1 MYMERTER
9 EALGLDPMLDN
20 EKLKTRSYR
29 VTEAMEQK
37 IKDIT
42 DELGEGASQ
51 KDAFLKMIAAYELQS
66 AKGVF
71 GEDAKIIEEIESYT
85 NMIMKSFLV
94 QIENKQHLE
103 KTIGA
108 KYDSLLVS
116 KDQVI
121 QDLQQRVETLNE
133 EKKNAQQENETTQA
147 LYEQLLAKN
156 ANLDEQ
162 VRFQKQDFEEKLS
175 DKSSLN
181 DSLQETCKELRAK
194 MDMMKGEVEQAQ
206 SVLEE
211 KKQLCEQKQKLE
223 KEVDDLNKQI
233 LQKKEDEKEEALRHE
248 EAVRLVEEKSKLEY
262 EKKILEIN
270 QIHMQEMEE
279 LKKKSQAE
287 IDRYQE
293 KYKQLLDQ
301 LGAGNN

>member
-1 MYMERTER
+1 M
-9 EALGLDPMLDN
+9 
-20 EKLKTRSYR
+20 
-29 VTEAMEQK
+29 
-37 IKDIT
+37 
-42 DELGEGASQ
+42 
-51 KDAFLKMIAAYELQS
+51 
-66 AKGVF
+66 
-71 GEDAKIIEEIESYT
+71 
-85 NMIMKSFLV
+85 
-94 QIENKQHLE
+94 E

-206 SVLEE
+206 SVL
-211 KKQLCEQKQKLE
+211 KKRNSYA
-223 KEVDDLNKQI
+223 NKS
-233 LQKKEDEKEEALRHE
+233 R
-248 EAVRLVEEKSKLEY
+248 
-262 EKKILEIN
+262 N
-270 QIHMQEMEE
+270 W
-279 LKKKSQAE
+279 KKK
-287 IDRYQE
+287 
-293 KYKQLLDQ
+293 
-301 LGAGNN
+301 

>member
-1 MYMERTER
+1 MYMEKLEK
-9 EALGLDPMLDN
+9 EVLGLDPMLDN

-42 DELGEGASQ
+42 DELGDGYSQ
-51 KDAFLKMIAAYELQS
+51 KDAFLKMIAAYELQR

-94 QIENKQHLE
+94 QVENKQHLE

-121 QDLQQRVETLNE
+121 QELQQRMAMLSE
-133 EKKNAQQENETTQA
+133 EKKNAEQENETIQE
-147 LYEQLLAKN
+147 LYGQLLTKN
-156 ANLDEQ
+156 EELDKQ
-162 VRFQKQDFEEKLS
+162 VRAQKLDFEEKLS

-194 MDMMKGEVEQAQ
+194 MDAMKEMVEQAQ
-206 SVLEE
+206 GVLEE
-211 KKQLCEQKQKLE
+211 KKQLHEQNQELE
-223 KEVDDLNKQI
+223 RQVSDLNRQI
-233 LQKKEDEKEEALRHE
+233 LQEKEIVKEEAIRRE
-248 EAVRLVEEKSKLEY
+248 EAVRLVEEKSKLEH

-270 QIHMQEMEE
+270 QAHMQEMEE

-293 KYKQLLDQ
+293 KYRQLLDQ
-301 LGAGNN
+301 LSAGK

>member
-1 MYMERTER
+1 MYMEKLEK
-9 EALGLDPMLDN
+9 EVLGLDPMLDN

-42 DELGEGASQ
+42 DELGDGYSQ
-51 KDAFLKMIAAYELQS
+51 KDAFLKMIAAYELQR

-94 QIENKQHLE
+94 QVENKQHLE

-121 QDLQQRVETLNE
+121 QELQQRMAMLSE
-133 EKKNAQQENETTQA
+133 EKKNAEQENETTQE
-147 LYEQLLAKN
+147 LYGQLLTKN
-156 ANLDEQ
+156 EELDKQ
-162 VRFQKQDFEEKLS
+162 VRAQKLDFEEKLS

-194 MDMMKGEVEQAQ
+194 MDAMKEMVEQAQ
-206 SVLEE
+206 GVLEE
-211 KKQLCEQKQKLE
+211 KKQLDEQNQKLE
-223 KEVDDLNKQI
+223 RQVSDLNRQI
-233 LQKKEDEKEEALRHE
+233 LQEKEIVKEEAIRRE
-248 EAVRLVEEKSKLEY
+248 EAVRLVEEKSKLEH

-270 QIHMQEMEE
+270 QAYMQEMEE

-293 KYKQLLDQ
+293 KYRQLLDQ
-301 LGAGNN
+301 ISVGK